1 MINQQQYIN
10 FIVRP
15 QDVASDN
22 CDMLYDLTNQ
32 FPYCQT
38 TRLLYLLSLLNENNI
53 QFPGM
58 LKVVAAYA
66 GDRKVLKDLVERF
79 GRPSL
84 DKANED
90 ISDIPKIKS
99 EIEPPI
105 TGKSEKFINAQNIE
119 ADEIEIFID
128 KDVESVDNVNDN
140 SDLSPEAVLLIPV
153 EKAKNAQKDE
163 EMPAVKVEKT
173 IPRKTKIEIIDQF
186 IEKAPRITRSRTD
199 FFNPVDYARNSTIDK
214 EDIVSETLAS
224 IYHRQGNFE
233 KAIKI
238 YEKLSL
244 RYPEKSSYFA
254 ALIKKIKED
263 HNLNT

>member
-1 MINQQQYIN
+1 MINQQQYLN

-15 QDVASDN
+15 QDVTSDSSG
-22 CDMLYDLTNQ
+22 MLHDLTNQ

-79 GRPSL
+79 SKPTVEKTNEIVSDL
-84 DKANED
+84 PKAKLEVK
-90 ISDIPKIKS
+90 PQLTEKS
-99 EIEPPI
+99 ER
-105 TGKSEKFINAQNIE
+105 FIDAQNIE
-119 ADEIEIFID
+119 TDEIES
-128 KDVESVDNVNDN
+128 SVNAGKSDNNLEGLAE
-140 SDLSPEAVLLIPV
+140 LSPEAVFLIPV
-153 EKAKNAQKDE
+153 EKEK
-163 EMPAVKVEKT
+163 MAVTDLDVPPIKTEKT

-224 IYHRQGNFE
+224 IYHGQGNLE

-254 ALIKKIKED
+254 ALIKKIKTEN
-263 HNLNT
+263 NLNT